1 MYASCIDNP
10 DATVLVSCETA
21 LHVGLTNGEMAD
33 GMQRRFSS
41 RAHYARKQQRRRVT
55 SAGHITNVNF
65 HTLELTVTN

>member
-33 GMQRRFSS
+33 GMQMQRRFSS
-41 RAHYARKQQRRRVT
+41 RAERAVQFDPSANLT
-55 SAGHITNVNF
+55 S
-65 HTLELTVTN
+65 